1 MTRTVRTLLA
11 AEAVTRK
18 GAAPTH
24 TTAGAA
30 NDNVGNES
38 AAADEIMHERNV
50 QGFEMVERS
59 RGQHPQQCQEAQNA
73 PPPISVQPPNA
84 SAGAWPP
91 TPSRYPGTLGVIL
104 LSTMCHSDP
113 VTVHRVFLL
122 RQFLSLR
129 LARRGVDG
137 DGNSSDR
144 DGVFCVDLGPGR
156 GPEPGRP
163 SDLAV

>member
-11 AEAVTRK
+11 AEAVARK
-18 GAAPTH
+18 GATPTH

-30 NDNVGNES
+30 NDNVGNGS

-50 QGFEMVERS
+50 QGFEIVERL
-59 RGQHPQQCQEAQNA
+59 RGQHPQQCQDAQNA
-73 PPPISVQPPNA
+73 PPPVSVQPPNA

-91 TPSRYPGTLGVIL
+91 TPSRCPGTLGVIL

-113 VTVHRVFLL
+113 GDRAPSLPLWQV
-122 RQFLSLR
+122 LSWR

-156 GPEPGRP
+156 GPEPGCQ

>member
-11 AEAVTRK
+11 AEAVARK
-18 GAAPTH
+18 GATPTH
-24 TTAGAA
+24 TTTGAA
-30 NDNVGNES
+30 NDNVGNGS

-50 QGFEMVERS
+50 QGFGIVERS
-59 RGQHPQQCQEAQNA
+59 RGQHPQQCQDAQNA
-73 PPPISVQPPNA
+73 PPPVSVQPPNA

-91 TPSRYPGTLGVIL
+91 TPSRCPGTLGVIC
-104 LSTMCHSDP
+104 SAPCVIQTP
-113 VTVHRVFLL
+113 VTVRRVFLL
-122 RQFLSLR
+122 WQVLSWR

-156 GPEPGRP
+156 GPEPGCQ